1 MTAFSH
7 ITSDDIEF
15 IREAGAPASPRADL
29 VRLTESGQVVFTVKG
44 IEFYKH
50 ALFVH
55 GVSRDLK
62 SIETTAEFYRL
73 GLDIQ
78 MAHIQTTSAVLEQQ
92 LKCGEIAPQERD
104 FAQAV
109 VAGDIDQ
116 IAAASARL
124 ASAES
129 AGSNVIPA
137 GFGQKKNRS

>member
-62 SIETTAEFYRL
+62 SIETSADFYRL

-78 MAHIQTTSAVLEQQ
+78 MAHIHNTTAVLEQQ
-92 LKCGEIAPQERD
+92 LNCGDIALQERD
-104 FAQAV
+104 FATAV
-109 VAGDIDQ
+109 VIGDIEQ
-116 IAAASARL
+116 IAEASSRL
-124 ASAES
+124 GCAES
-129 AGSNVIPA
+129 AGLNVIPA